1 MATRK
6 SDSIFTHLL
15 RCIFVANL
23 FLSVLSTGV
32 PGPCSS
38 LSSLEIKV
46 DWWSIL
52 PYSTGEKQK
61 DGNYT
66 YTGKDLV
73 LQMIMTSQLTI
84 FMFSFFFVE
93 NSWGN
98 IENFLCS
105 AYDKTFDYTSMNSH
119 SEIKSYFQRQKLI

>member
-66 YTGKDLV
+66 YTGKTL
-73 LQMIMTSQLTI
+73 L
-84 FMFSFFFVE
+84 SFADDNDFPINDFHVFL
-93 NSWGN
+93 
-98 IENFLCS
+98 FLCRIVEKIS
-105 AYDKTFDYTSMNSH
+105 KTFYAVHMT
-119 SEIKSYFQRQKLI
+119 KLSTTLQ

>member
-66 YTGKDLV
+66 YTGKML
-73 LQMIMTSQLTI
+73 L
-84 FMFSFFFVE
+84 SFADDNDFPINDFHVFLFFVE
-93 NSWGN
+93 NS
-98 IENFLCS
+98 
-105 AYDKTFDYTSMNSH
+105 
-119 SEIKSYFQRQKLI
+119 